1 MNKKLI
7 IFGPWCGEFCYELS
21 WWIPE
26 IRKARNEEF
35 KDYDAI
41 AVGFDGRKVL
51 YEDFTDTYIPYPKE
65 IDDTLMYPATY
76 GEHIAGKGDIIPDN
90 LKDFVVEIA
99 NRYQAVGYEEI
110 QVWQPN
116 TIPIS
121 AERTLSDEPFGE
133 WKHYTAKQ
141 ETLDSIKEEIN
152 FDNDRETVAV
162 MARIRHRYGNVC
174 KLDWNPKHWETF
186 VDMLI
191 NKLNLNVVM
200 IGIPRKEG
208 SSAGGALSLEDT
220 EIYQKNKD
228 YIKPIVFTGED
239 SVERQ
244 IALLQ
249 STKCSIYGASGTAV
263 FPFFV
268 KDAATFTQQTLEE
281 GFRLKFKWERD
292 LTDNLKNVKVF
303 DKYQNFDIFESP
315 PKELFEEFEKFYNE
329 IGVKNEH

>member
-1 MNKKLI
+1 MNNKLI

-26 IRKARNEEF
+26 IRKVRN
-35 KDYDAI
+35 
-41 AVGFDGRKVL
+41 
-51 YEDFTDTYIPYPKE
+51 T
-65 IDDTLMYPATY
+65 
-76 GEHIAGKGDIIPDN
+76 DIIPDN
-90 LKDFVVEIA
+90 LRGFVGRIA
-99 NRYQAVGYEEI
+99 NEYQVMGYDEI
-110 QVWQPN
+110 KVWFPN

-121 AERTLSDEPFGE
+121 AERTMSEEPFGE
-133 WKHYTAKQ
+133 WKHYGAKQ
-141 ETLDSIKEEIN
+141 EILDSVKEEIN
-152 FDNDRETVAV
+152 FNNDRETVAV
-162 MARIRHRYGNVC
+162 MARIRQRFGNVC
-174 KLDWNPKHWETF
+174 KLDWNPEHWETF

-208 SSAGGALSLEDT
+208 SSAGGALSLGDT
-220 EIYQKNKD
+220 EMYQKNKD

-268 KDAATFTQQTLEE
+268 ENAATFTQQTVEE

-292 LTDNLKNVKVF
+292 LTNDLKNVKVF
-303 DKYQNFDIFESP
+303 DKYHNFDIFESP
-315 PKELFEEFEKFYNE
+315 PEELFEEFVNFYN
-329 IGVKNEH
+329 NLD

>member
-26 IRKARNEEF
+26 IRKVRNTDF
-35 KDYDAI
+35 KDWDAI
-41 AVGFDGRKVL
+41 AIGFDGRKVL
-51 YEDFTDTYIPYPKE
+51 YEDFTQAYIPYPKE

-76 GEHIAGKGDIIPDN
+76 GEHIGNKDIIPEN
-90 LKDFVVEIA
+90 LKDFTVRIASHYQSEGYSEIK
-99 NRYQAVGYEEI
+99 
-110 QVWQPN
+110 VWWPG
-116 TIPIS
+116 TMPIS
-121 AERTLSDEPFGE
+121 AERTLAEEIFGE
-133 WKHYTAKQ
+133 LKHYTARD
-141 ETLDSIKEEIN
+141 EIISSIKEEIK

-162 MARIRHRYGNVC
+162 MARIRHRKGNVC
-174 KLDWNPKHWETF
+174 KLDWNPKHWEIF
-186 VDMLI
+186 VDMLV
-191 NKLNLNVVM
+191 NDLKVNVVM

-208 SSAGGALSLEDT
+208 SSAGGALSMEGTD
-220 EIYQKNKD
+220 IYDKNKD

-268 KDAATFTQQTLEE
+268 KDAPTFTQQTKEE
-281 GFRLKFKWERD
+281 GFRLKWKWERD
-292 LTDNLKNVKVF
+292 LTDNLKNIKVF
-303 DKYQNFDIFESP
+303 DKYKNFDIFESSP
-315 PKELFEEFEKFYNE
+315 EELFGEFKEFYNNIE
-329 IGVKNEH
+329 KGICYE

>member
-1 MNKKLI
+1 MNKKLM

-26 IRKARNEEF
+26 IRKARYTEF
-35 KDYDAI
+35 SDWDAI

-51 YEDFTDTYIPYPKE
+51 YEDFTKTYIPYPKA

-76 GEHIAGKGDIIPDN
+76 GEHIAGKGDIIPNN
-90 LKDFVVEIA
+90 LTKFVEKIA
-99 NRYQAVGYEEI
+99 NEYAKKGYDDI
-110 QVWQPN
+110 RIWYPN

-121 AERTLSDEPFGE
+121 AERTLSEEPYGE
-133 WKHYTAKQ
+133 WKHYEARQ
-141 ETLDSIKEEIN
+141 DILDSVGEEIK

-174 KLDWNPKHWETF
+174 KLDWNPVHWETF
-186 VDMLI
+186 VDMLV
-191 NKLNLNVVM
+191 NELKVNVVM

-208 SSAGGALSLEDT
+208 SSAGGALSMEGT

-228 YIKPIVFTGED
+228 YIKPIIFGGAD

-268 KDAATFTQQTLEE
+268 KDAATFTQQTKEE

-292 LTDNLKNVKVF
+292 LTDNLKNVEIF
-303 DKYQNFDIFESP
+303 DKYHNFDIFESSP
-315 PKELFEEFEKFYNE
+315 EELFEEFNRFYNN
-329 IGVKNEH
+329 IQ

>member
-26 IRKARNEEF
+26 IRKVRYTEF
-35 KDYDAI
+35 EDWDAI
-41 AVGFDGRKVL
+41 AIGFDGRKVL
-51 YEDFTDTYIPYPKE
+51 YEDFTQDYIPYPKE

-76 GEHIAGKGDIIPDN
+76 GEHIAGGGDIIPDN
-90 LKDFVVEIA
+90 LKEFIEDIA
-99 NRYQAVGYEEI
+99 VDYETQGYEDVKI
-110 QVWQPN
+110 WFPN

-121 AERTLSDEPFGE
+121 AERTLSEEPFGE
-133 WKHYTAKQ
+133 WKHYESRQ
-141 ETLDSIKEEIN
+141 EIIDNVKDEIT
-152 FDNDRETVAV
+152 FDNDRETIAI
-162 MARIRHRYGNVC
+162 MARIRRRYGNVC
-174 KLDWNPKHWETF
+174 KLDWNPEHWETF

-191 NKLNLNVVM
+191 NKLKVNIVM

-208 SSAGGALSLEDT
+208 SSAGGALSLDDT
-220 EIYQKNKD
+220 EMYQKNKE

-268 KDAATFTQQTLEE
+268 KNAATFTQQTKEE

-292 LTDNLKNVKVF
+292 LTNNLEKVGVF
-303 DKYQNFDIFESP
+303 DKYHNFDIFESP
-315 PKELFEEFEKFYNE
+315 PEELFEEFKQFYQE
-329 IGVKNEH
+329 I